1 VMRKKATKIAVLYTL
16 FAVLST
22 AINIGS
28 QMLSIWIYKGPLSV
42 EISILFG
49 TAMGLPLRYFLEKR
63 YIFNFTSKNLV
74 HDGKL
79 FVFYSAMGV
88 ITTLIFWG
96 TEYAFHLVYDTDLMR
111 YFGGII
117 GLSIGFYVKYQLDK
131 KYVFVNS
138 FDEAVS

>member
-1 VMRKKATKIAVLYTL
+1 MTKTATKIAVLYTL

-42 EISILFG
+42 EISILVG
-49 TAMGLPLRYFLEKR
+49 TVMGLPLRYFLEKR

-79 FVFYSAMGV
+79 FIFYSAMGV

-96 TEYAFHLVYDTDLMR
+96 TEYAFHLIYDTDVMR
-111 YFGGII
+111 YLGGAV

-131 KYVFVNS
+131 KYVFVNGTNK
-138 FDEAVS
+138 AVS

>member
-1 VMRKKATKIAVLYTL
+1 MAKTATKIAVLYTL
-16 FAVLST
+16 FAVVST

-28 QMLSIWIYKGPLSV
+28 QMVSIWVYEGPFSV
-42 EISILFG
+42 EISILVG
-49 TAMGLPLRYFLEKR
+49 TAMGLPLRYLLEKR

-79 FVFYSAMGV
+79 FVFYSEMGV

-96 TEYAFHLVYDTDLMR
+96 TEYAFHLIYDTDFMR
-111 YFGGII
+111 YLGGVI

-131 KYVFVNS
+131 KFVFVNS
-138 FDEAVS
+138 SNEAVS

>member
-1 VMRKKATKIAVLYTL
+1 MRKKATKIAVLYTL

-42 EISILFG
+42 EISILVG

-111 YFGGII
+111 YLGGII

-138 FDEAVS
+138 FDKAVS

>member
-1 VMRKKATKIAVLYTL
+1 MTKTATKIAILYTL
-16 FAVLST
+16 FAVVST

-28 QMLSIWIYKGPLSV
+28 QMLSIWVYEGPFSV

-49 TAMGLPLRYFLEKR
+49 TVMGLPLRYFLEKR

-79 FVFYSAMGV
+79 FIFYSAMGV

-96 TEYAFHLVYDTDLMR
+96 TEYAFHLIYDTDFMR
-111 YFGGII
+111 YLGGIL
-117 GLSIGFYVKYQLDK
+117 GLSVGFYVKYQLDK

-138 FDEAVS
+138 SNEAVS

>member
-1 VMRKKATKIAVLYTL
+1 MTKTATKIAVLYTL

-42 EISILFG
+42 EISILVG

-63 YIFNFTSKNLV
+63 YIFNFTSKNLA

-96 TEYAFHLVYDTDLMR
+96 TEYAFHVIYDTDFMR
-111 YFGGII
+111 YLGGVI

-138 FDEAVS
+138 TNEAVS

>member
-1 VMRKKATKIAVLYTL
+1 MTKTATKIAVLYAL
-16 FAVLST
+16 FAVVST

-28 QMLSIWIYKGPLSV
+28 QMVSIWVYEGPFSV

-49 TAMGLPLRYFLEKR
+49 TVMGLPLRYFLEKR

-96 TEYAFHLVYDTDLMR
+96 TEYTFHLIYDTDFMR
-111 YFGGII
+111 YLGGVF

-138 FDEAVS
+138 SNEAVS